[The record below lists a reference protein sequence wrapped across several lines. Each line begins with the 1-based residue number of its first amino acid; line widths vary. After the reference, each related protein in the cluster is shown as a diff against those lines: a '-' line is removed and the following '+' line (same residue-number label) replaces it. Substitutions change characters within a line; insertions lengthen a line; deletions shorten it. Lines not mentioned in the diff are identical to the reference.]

1 MKAPATRHRRG
12 VEWQGPCSVTSER
25 LEGRL
30 YGADL
35 TVGDQFLQVFR
46 FQELE
51 EPKPGY
57 VADWLDLQ
65 SWQQETDADI
75 FEAIEKACR

>member
-1 MKAPATRHRRG
+1 MKAPATRRRRG
-12 VEWQGPCSVTSER
+12 VAWQGLRSVTSER

-35 TVGDQFLQVFR
+35 TVGSVLQVFS
-46 FQELE
+46 FKELE
-51 EPKPGY
+51 EPKLGS
-57 VADWLDLQ
+57 VSDWLDLL

-75 FEAIEKACR
+75 FEAIGKACS